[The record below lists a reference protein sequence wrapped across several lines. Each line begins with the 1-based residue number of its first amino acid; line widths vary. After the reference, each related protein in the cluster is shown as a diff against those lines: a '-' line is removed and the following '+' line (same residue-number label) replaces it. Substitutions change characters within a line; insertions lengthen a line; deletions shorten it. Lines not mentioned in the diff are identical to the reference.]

1 MPRTAEPK
9 PNEARFR
16 SRNAVK
22 EFSIPPSYEVACAVF
37 TVKNMIRNFNENIM
51 SAYFYAVPSI
61 YE

>member
-37 TVKNMIRNFNENIM
+37 TVKNMIRF
-51 SAYFYAVPSI
+51 FK
-61 YE
+61 